1 MRTRFLFIFIAFC
14 SFINAQN
21 AKIRGNVFDAESG
34 EILQDVKVFIE
45 GTQIGA
51 LTDIEGK
58 FELTVNAGTYSLVFR
73 VPSHS
78 QVKIT
83 DLIVKDNEVKLLDP
97 VGMSIPTMNK
107 KEIVVTAKQIKNNE
121 RQLISMKIKAPSMID
136 GITSATFKA
145 TGDNDAASAMKRVTG
160 VSISDGKYVFVRG
173 IGDRYNKTL
182 LNGMEIPGLDP
193 DKNTLQM
200 DIFPTNIIENLIVNK
215 SFISE
220 LPADFAGGVIDIN
233 LKEFPDKKL
242 QSVYISGGYNPAF
255 HFNQNYLSYAGGKL
269 DFIGFDDGTRKIP
282 AVSNIPLFAE
292 VVGNPTGT
300 EAMRYKEILNSFS
313 KNLSAIRGMS
323 LMNFGLGGSFADDKK
338 TKKDNKIGYILSVNY
353 TNNQEYYSDITYGR
367 YGLNGNASIFEMED
381 RVIQSGELGVQ
392 NVLSSI
398 LGGISLKTKTSKLQM
413 SAIHLQNGESS
424 AGIFDYISTDQGAD
438 FNSYQHNL
446 SYTQRSFSNL
456 QLSGLHKFDKKKIA
470 FTWHLAP
477 TFSTLNDPDI
487 RITRYEERDNGV
499 LSISTETGF
508 PERIWRDLREYNV
521 PAKVSITKEYD
532 KNGKKGTIKVGA
544 GTVYKNR
551 SYVIRN
557 YVLNIRGNVPLTGNP
572 DELFEDQNLWPYNGD
587 VSSGTTFEAP
597 FIPTNPNQF
606 NSNISNTSIFIHNE
620 HTFSNS
626 VKTIA
631 GFRSEYYVHRYTG
644 QDQLGSKV
652 LTNAKVLENLG
663 WFPTFS
669 MILTPSKRTNI
680 RFAYGKTIARP
691 SFKELSYAE
700 IFDPITGRTFIGGLF
715 KDSLSPSQIYWTGK
729 LRSTDIHNLDF
740 RFETMPDIGKLI
752 SVSLFYKR
760 FINPIEIIQY
770 AIQDNSFQPR
780 NVGNGDLI
788 GGEFEY
794 RDNLGW
800 ITDAFENLELITNL
814 TYSIS
819 RIKLNQIEYESRI
832 ANAREGQS
840 ISEYRQMAGQA
851 PYVIN
856 AGLNYK
862 KEFGDK
868 KIKGIET
875 GVFYNVQGPTLY
887 FVGIVDRPDIYTVPF
902 HSLNYSIN
910 SSFGKDKKYNLALRV
925 NNILG
930 DYSEQVFK
938 SFNAS
943 DKIFTQIKPGRTI
956 SFKLTYNF

>member
-1 MRTRFLFIFIAFC
+1 MLTRFLFIFIAFC

-398 LGGISLKTKTSKLQM
+398 L
-413 SAIHLQNGESS
+413 
-424 AGIFDYISTDQGAD
+424 
-438 FNSYQHNL
+438 
-446 SYTQRSFSNL
+446 
-456 QLSGLHKFDKKKIA
+456 
-470 FTWHLAP
+470 
-477 TFSTLNDPDI
+477 
-487 RITRYEERDNGV
+487 
-499 LSISTETGF
+499 
-508 PERIWRDLREYNV
+508 
-521 PAKVSITKEYD
+521 
-532 KNGKKGTIKVGA
+532 
-544 GTVYKNR
+544 
-551 SYVIRN
+551 
-557 YVLNIRGNVPLTGNP
+557 
-572 DELFEDQNLWPYNGD
+572 
-587 VSSGTTFEAP
+587 
-597 FIPTNPNQF
+597 
-606 NSNISNTSIFIHNE
+606 
-620 HTFSNS
+620 
-626 VKTIA
+626 
-631 GFRSEYYVHRYTG
+631 
-644 QDQLGSKV
+644 
-652 LTNAKVLENLG
+652 
-663 WFPTFS
+663 
-669 MILTPSKRTNI
+669 
-680 RFAYGKTIARP
+680 
-691 SFKELSYAE
+691 
-700 IFDPITGRTFIGGLF
+700 
-715 KDSLSPSQIYWTGK
+715 
-729 LRSTDIHNLDF
+729 
-740 RFETMPDIGKLI
+740 
-752 SVSLFYKR
+752 
-760 FINPIEIIQY
+760 
-770 AIQDNSFQPR
+770 
-780 NVGNGDLI
+780 
-788 GGEFEY
+788 
-794 RDNLGW
+794 
-800 ITDAFENLELITNL
+800 
-814 TYSIS
+814 
-819 RIKLNQIEYESRI
+819 
-832 ANAREGQS
+832 
-840 ISEYRQMAGQA
+840 
-851 PYVIN
+851 
-856 AGLNYK
+856 
-862 KEFGDK
+862 
-868 KIKGIET
+868 
-875 GVFYNVQGPTLY
+875 
-887 FVGIVDRPDIYTVPF
+887 
-902 HSLNYSIN
+902 
-910 SSFGKDKKYNLALRV
+910 
-925 NNILG
+925 
-930 DYSEQVFK
+930 
-938 SFNAS
+938 
-943 DKIFTQIKPGRTI
+943 
-956 SFKLTYNF
+956 